1 MAVEDRSDQSDSEE
15 LRIFVASTLNAI
27 IAGIADV
34 QSQATLR
41 SVTGAGI
48 FGFNPPENVTFDIA
62 VSAKRTGAK
71 RGGLKLEVFSVGA
84 NAGADSATENST
96 ISRIQFTVPTKFKRD
111 RT

>member
-1 MAVEDRSDQSDSEE
+1 MTVEDQAQQSDSEE
-15 LRIFVASTLNAI
+15 LRIFVSSTLNAI

-34 QSQATLR
+34 QAEATLR
-41 SVTGAGI
+41 SVTGSGT

-84 NAGADSATENST
+84 NAGADSATENAT
-96 ISRIQFTVPTKFKRD
+96 ISRVQFMVPTKFKRD
-111 RT
+111 R